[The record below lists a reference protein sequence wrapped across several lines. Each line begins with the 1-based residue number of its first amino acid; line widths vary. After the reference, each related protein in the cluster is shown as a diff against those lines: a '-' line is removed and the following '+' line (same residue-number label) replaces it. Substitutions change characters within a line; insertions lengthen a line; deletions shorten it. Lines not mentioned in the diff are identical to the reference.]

1 VKRSLIAAAALCLL
15 AACSAPAPTATPSPA
30 PKPAAADAF
39 QAQSKTA
46 APAAN
51 APAPPPP
58 KPAAVTPPAGTAAP
72 AAQPAGGKPV
82 AKTWTQPP
90 EMAIDANKS
99 YTATIKTNMGDVK
112 IQLFA
117 KESPTAVNNF
127 VFLAKQGFYDGIK
140 FHRVIKG
147 FMIQT
152 GDPRGNGTGGPGY
165 SFKDELDAA
174 RSRGYKKG
182 IVAMANAG
190 PNTNGSQFFIMDA
203 DYGLPP
209 NYVVFGQVTEG
220 QDVVNKIASVPVGP
234 GAGGGREVSSP
245 TVDVRMDSVTV
256 QES

>member
-15 AACSAPAPTATPSPA
+15 AGCSSAAPTATPAAA
-30 PKPAAADAF
+30 PKPTAADQFA
-39 QAQSKTA
+39 ASPKTVATAPVA
-46 APAAN
+46 A
-51 APAPPPP
+51 PPP
-58 KPAAVTPPAGTAAP
+58 KPTAAP
-72 AAQPAGGKPV
+72 PPGGSPTPAVQSAGGKPV
-82 AKTWTQPP
+82 AKQWSQPP
-90 EMAIDANKS
+90 AMAIDPNKS

-112 IQLFA
+112 VQLFP

-127 VFLAKQGFYDGIK
+127 VFLAKEGFYDGVK

-147 FMIQT
+147 FMVQT

-174 RSRGYKKG
+174 KARGYKKG
-182 IVAMANAG
+182 ILAMANAG

-203 DYGLPP
+203 DYPLPP
-209 NYVVFGQVTEG
+209 NYVVFGQVSEG
-220 QDVVNKIASVPVGP
+220 QDVVNKIASVAVGP

-245 TVDVRMDSVTV
+245 TVDVHMDSVTV